1 MCIYVYI
8 IVANTRCLP
17 LVAALGCRHWSVP
30 GRRRDRFCRTAKRH
44 DVMIRCALGTETCI
58 WTCFFLSFWRQ
69 SQSISFCYVFPA
81 SPLLTAFCLLAAAA
95 VPHETDLR
103 ACGYRISKV
112 WHRCCAVV
120 ALRHRPD
127 HVWLVQSVKC
137 FGHAAS

>member
-8 IVANTRCLP
+8 IVANTRWLP

-30 GRRRDRFCRTAKRH
+30 GRRRGRLCRTAKRH
-44 DVMIRCALGTETCI
+44 DVMIRCGLGTETCI
-58 WTCFFLSFWRQ
+58 WTCFFLCFWRQ
-69 SQSISFCYVFPA
+69 SQSISFCYVFPT
-81 SPLLTAFCLLAAAA
+81 SPLLSAFCLLAAAA
-95 VPHETDLR
+95 VPHVTDLH
-103 ACGYRISKV
+103 ACGYRLSKV

-127 HVWLVQSVKC
+127 HVWLVQSMKC